1 MGDMMAFHGLKSVAT
16 CSTSCQTSCFNNQ
29 GINDAIRHLQGTI
42 TKVVA
47 SQKNPPGPT
56 SSPDP
61 NPTNPTTTDGSKSTT
76 TQNLNTASY
85 FNIPY
90 YLIFCS
96 NVIMIL
102 HELLRF

>member
-1 MGDMMAFHGLKSVAT
+1 MNHYWFL
-16 CSTSCQTSCFNNQ
+16 
-29 GINDAIRHLQGTI
+29 DAIRHLQGTI

-61 NPTNPTTTDGSKSTT
+61 NPTTINPNPTTKNPNPTTTDGSKTT
-76 TQNLNTASY
+76 TQNNANTASY
-85 FNIPY
+85 FNIPF

-102 HELLRF
+102 HWLLRFQVY